1 MPTIAVADARIPYTV
16 TGEPGRRPLVLVH
29 GTGPG
34 AAITWGHLTPAWA
47 ATHLVVAPDL
57 SGSAAAEDDGGEL
70 TVDRLAAQVIAVIED
85 LGADRPADV
94 IGFSLGSPVA
104 AAVAA
109 TRPDLVHRLVLI
121 AGWADSAA
129 DPYLQTLFRTW
140 IDAAPLPT
148 VFGRISALTGFSTG
162 FLAAAEP
169 GLIEDLAA
177 GMPPTPGLLRQLD
190 LDLRVDVTA
199 LLPRIT
205 APTLVLGAARDQ
217 TIPVRHARALHAAI
231 PGSSYAELDSGHVV
245 LFEQAEQLLK
255 LTGEFLAEG

>member
-1 MPTIAVADARIPYTV
+1 MPTITVADARIPYTV

-177 GMPPTPGLLRQLD
+177 GMPPRQDCCASWTLTCGSTSPRCCRGSPRRPWSWARPGTRRSPSATPGPCTPPSR
-190 LDLRVDVTA
+190 
-199 LLPRIT
+199 
-205 APTLVLGAARDQ
+205 AAA
-217 TIPVRHARALHAAI
+217 TPSWTPATWSC
-231 PGSSYAELDSGHVV
+231 SSRPSNCSS
-245 LFEQAEQLLK
+245 
-255 LTGEFLAEG
+255 